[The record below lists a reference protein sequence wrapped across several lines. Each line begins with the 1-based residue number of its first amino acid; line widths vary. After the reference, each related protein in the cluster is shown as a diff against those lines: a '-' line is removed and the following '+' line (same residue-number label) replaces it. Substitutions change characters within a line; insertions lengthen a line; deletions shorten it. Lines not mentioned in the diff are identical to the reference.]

1 MKMLFNEIYGKY
13 FAAVSEIIKA
23 AQKGKLTEKELYAIV
38 RREAFGESTL
48 AIPQML
54 KDENWPLLRKDLSTP
69 LERAPERPLTLLEK
83 RWLKSLLS
91 DPRIKLFDVSAKG
104 LEEMEPL
111 YPADSFV
118 YFDRYNNG
126 DPFDDS
132 EYIENF
138 KTVLKAMREH
148 RKVYIEFTG
157 HRGTD
162 QKRNCIVYSL
172 EYSSKDDKFRI
183 IASGDR
189 YSFII
194 NMARITKC
202 ELMGEYSAEEFRP
215 KAPVKKEIVFE
226 LYDERNA
233 LERAMLHFSHLEK
246 ETEKIGDKKY
256 RVKLLYETEDETE
269 MLIRLLSFGSV
280 IKVLSPQSLIA
291 QIRKRIEKQEKL
303 RTQK

>member
-1 MKMLFNEIYGKY
+1 MLFNEIYGKY

-23 AQKGKLTEKELYAIV
+23 AQSGKLTEKELYAIV
-38 RREAFGESTL
+38 RDNAFAESSL
-48 AIPQML
+48 VIPQML

-69 LERAPERPLTLLEK
+69 IEHAPERSLTLLEK

-104 LEEMEPL
+104 LEDIEPL

-118 YFDRYNNG
+118 YFDRYSNG
-126 DPFDDS
+126 DSFEDP
-132 EYIENF
+132 EYIKNF

-148 RKVYIEFTG
+148 RKVYVEFKG

-162 QKRNCIVYSL
+162 QKRNCVVYNL

-202 ELMGEYSAEEFRP
+202 ELMEEYSPEEFRP
-215 KAPVKKEIVFE
+215 KAPIKKEIVFE
-226 LYDERNA
+226 LFDERNA
-233 LERAMLHFSHLEK
+233 LERVMLHFSHLEK

-269 MLIRLLSFGSV
+269 MLIRILSFGPM
-280 IKVLSPQSLIA
+280 IKVLSPQNLIE
-291 QIRKRIEKQEKL
+291 QIKNRIEKQEKL

>member
-1 MKMLFNEIYGKY
+1 MLFNEIYGKY
-13 FAAVSEIIKA
+13 FAAVSEIIKS
-23 AQKGKLTEKELYAIV
+23 AQSGKLTEKELYNIV
-38 RREAFGESTL
+38 RDNAFAESSL
-48 AIPQML
+48 VIPQML
-54 KDENWPLLRKDLSTP
+54 KEENWPLLHKDLSTP
-69 LERAPERPLTLLEK
+69 IEHEPKRPLALLEK

-91 DPRIKLFDVSAKG
+91 DPRIKLFDVPAEG
-104 LEEMEPL
+104 LENIEPL

-118 YFDRYNNG
+118 YFDRYSNG
-126 DPFDDS
+126 DPFEDP
-132 EYIENF
+132 EYVKNF

-162 QKRNCIVYSL
+162 QKRNCVVYNL

-202 ELMGEYSAEEFRP
+202 ELMEKYSPEEFRP
-215 KAPVKKEIVFE
+215 KAPIKKEIIFE
-226 LYDERNA
+226 LFDERNA
-233 LERAMLHFSHLEK
+233 LERVMLHFSHLEK

-256 RVKLLYETEDETE
+256 RVKLLFETEDETE
-269 MLIRLLSFGSV
+269 MLIRILSFGPM
-280 IKVLSPQSLIA
+280 IKVLSPQNLIE
-291 QIRKRIEKQEKL
+291 QIKNRIEKQEKL
-303 RTQK
+303 RAQK

>member
-1 MKMLFNEIYGKY
+1 MLFNEIYGKY

-23 AQKGKLTEKELYAIV
+23 AQSGKLTEKELYAIV
-38 RREAFGESTL
+38 QREAFGESALT
-48 AIPQML
+48 IPQML
-54 KDENWPLLRKDLSTP
+54 KEEKWPVLKKDLSTP
-69 LERAPERPLTLLEK
+69 LEHTSERPLTLLEK
-83 RWLKSLLS
+83 RWLKSLVS
-91 DPRIKLFDVSAKG
+91 DPRIKLFDFSAEG
-104 LEEMEPL
+104 LEGIEPL
-111 YPADSFV
+111 YPPETFV
-118 YFDRYNNG
+118 YFDRYSNG
-126 DPFDDS
+126 DPFDDP
-132 EYIENF
+132 EYIHNF
-138 KTVLKAMREH
+138 KTVLKAIKEK

-162 QKRNCIVYSL
+162 QKRNCIVHRL

-189 YSFII
+189 YSVII

-202 ELMGEYSAEEFRP
+202 ELMGEYSEEEYKP
-215 KAPVKKEIVFE
+215 KMPVKKEVVFE

-256 RVKLLYETEDETE
+256 RVKLLYEQEDETE
-269 MLIRLLSFGSV
+269 ILIRLLSFGPV
-280 IKVLSPQSLIA
+280 LKVLSPQSLIA

>member
-1 MKMLFNEIYGKY
+1 MLFNEIYGKY

-23 AQKGKLTEKELYAIV
+23 AQSGKLTEKELYAIV
-38 RREAFGESTL
+38 RDNAFAESSL
-48 AIPQML
+48 VIPQML

-69 LERAPERPLTLLEK
+69 LEHAPKRPLTLLEK
-83 RWLKSLLS
+83 RWLKSLLT
-91 DPRIKLFDVSAKG
+91 DPRIKLFDLSAEG
-104 LEEMEPL
+104 LEDVEPL

-118 YFDRYNNG
+118 YFDRYSNG
-126 DPFDDS
+126 DPFEDP
-132 EYIENF
+132 EYVKNF

-148 RKVYIEFTG
+148 RKVYVEFKG

-162 QKRNCIVYSL
+162 QKRNCVVYNL

-202 ELMGEYSAEEFRP
+202 KLMEEYSPEEFRP
-215 KAPVKKEIVFE
+215 KAPIKKEIVFE
-226 LYDERNA
+226 LFDERNA
-233 LERAMLHFSHLEK
+233 LERVMLHFSHLEK

-256 RVKLLYETEDETE
+256 RVRLLYETEDETE
-269 MLIRLLSFGSV
+269 MLIRILSFGPM
-280 IKVLSPQSLIA
+280 IKVLSPQNLIE
-291 QIRKRIEKQEKL
+291 QIKNRIEKQEKL
-303 RTQK
+303 RAQK

>member
-1 MKMLFNEIYGKY
+1 MLFNEIYGKY
-13 FAAVSEIIKA
+13 FAAVSEIIKS
-23 AQKGKLTEKELYAIV
+23 AQSGKLTEKELYAIV
-38 RREAFGESTL
+38 RDNAFAESGL
-48 AIPQML
+48 VIPQML
-54 KDENWPLLRKDLSTP
+54 KDENWPLLRKNLSTP
-69 LERAPERPLTLLEK
+69 LEHAPKRPLTLLEK

-91 DPRIKLFDVSAKG
+91 DPRIKLFDLSAGG
-104 LEEMEPL
+104 LEDVEPL

-118 YFDRYNNG
+118 YFDRYSNG
-126 DPFDDS
+126 DPFEDP
-132 EYIENF
+132 EYVKNF

-162 QKRNCIVYSL
+162 QKRNCVVYSL

-202 ELMGEYSAEEFRP
+202 ELMEEYSPEEFRP
-215 KAPVKKEIVFE
+215 KAPIKKEIIIE
-226 LYDERNA
+226 LFDERNA
-233 LERAMLHFSHLEK
+233 LERVMLHFSHLEK

-269 MLIRLLSFGSV
+269 MLIRILSFGPM
-280 IKVLSPQSLIA
+280 IKVLSPQNLIE
-291 QIRKRIEKQEKL
+291 QIKNRIEKQEKL

>member
-1 MKMLFNEIYGKY
+1 MLFNEIYGKY
-13 FAAVSEIIKA
+13 FAAVGEIIKA
-23 AQKGKLTEKELYAIV
+23 AQSGKLTEKELYAIV
-38 RREAFGESTL
+38 RDNAFAESSL
-48 AIPQML
+48 VIPQML
-54 KDENWPLLRKDLSTP
+54 KDKNWPLLRKDLSTP
-69 LERAPERPLTLLEK
+69 IEHTSERSLTLLEK

-91 DPRIKLFDVSAKG
+91 DPRIKLFDVSSEG
-104 LEEMEPL
+104 LEDVEPL
-111 YPADSFV
+111 YPVDSFV

-126 DPFDDS
+126 DPFDDP
-132 EYIENF
+132 EYIKNF
-138 KTVLKAMREH
+138 KTVLKAIREH

-162 QKRNCIVYSL
+162 QKRNCVVYNI

-202 ELMGEYSAEEFRP
+202 KLMEEYFPEEFRP
-215 KAPVKKEIVFE
+215 KAPIKKEIIFE
-226 LYDERNA
+226 LFDERNA

-256 RVKLLYETEDETE
+256 RVRLLYETEDETE
-269 MLIRLLSFGSV
+269 MLIRLLSFGPV
-280 IKVLSPQSLIA
+280 IKVLSPQNLIE
-291 QIRKRIEKQEKL
+291 QIKKRIEKQEKL
-303 RTQK
+303 RAQK

>member
-1 MKMLFNEIYGKY
+1 MLFNEIYGKY
-13 FAAVSEIIKA
+13 FAAVGEIIKA
-23 AQKGKLTEKELYAIV
+23 AQSEKLTEKELYAIV
-38 RREAFGESTL
+38 RDNAFAESSL
-48 AIPQML
+48 VIPQML
-54 KDENWPLLRKDLSTP
+54 KEENWPLLRKDLSTP
-69 LERAPERPLTLLEK
+69 LEHAPKRSLTLLEK
-83 RWLKSLLS
+83 RWLKSLLF
-91 DPRIKLFDVSAKG
+91 DPRIKLFDISAEG
-104 LEEMEPL
+104 LEDIEPL

-118 YFDRYNNG
+118 YFDRYSNG
-126 DPFDDS
+126 DPFDDP
-132 EYIENF
+132 EYIKKF

-162 QKRNCIVYSL
+162 QKRNCVVYNL

-202 ELMGEYSAEEFRP
+202 ELMEEYSPEEFRP
-215 KAPVKKEIVFE
+215 KAPIKKEIIFE
-226 LYDERNA
+226 LFDERNA
-233 LERAMLHFSHLEK
+233 LERVMLHFSHLEK
-246 ETEKIGDKKY
+246 ETEKLGDKKY

-269 MLIRLLSFGSV
+269 MLIRLLSFGPM
-280 IKVLSPQSLIA
+280 IKVLSPQNLIE
-291 QIRKRIEKQEKL
+291 QIKNRIEKQEKL

>member
-1 MKMLFNEIYGKY
+1 MLFDEIYGKY
-13 FAAVSEIIKA
+13 FAAVGKIIEA
-23 AQKGKLTEKELYAIV
+23 AQSGKLTEKELCSIV
-38 RREAFGESTL
+38 RENAFCESSL
-48 AIPQML
+48 VIPQML
-54 KDENWPLLRKDLSTP
+54 KNGNWPLLNKDLSTP
-69 LERAPERPLTLLEK
+69 IEHEPERPLTLLEK

-91 DPRIKLFDVSAKG
+91 DPRIKLFDVSAEG
-104 LEEMEPL
+104 LEDVEPL

-118 YFDRYNNG
+118 YFDRYSNG
-126 DPFDDS
+126 DPFDDP
-132 EYIENF
+132 EYIKIF
-138 KTVLKAMREH
+138 RTVLKAIREH

-162 QKRNCIVYSL
+162 QKRNCVVHRL

-189 YSFII
+189 YSVII

-202 ELMGEYSAEEFRP
+202 ELMGEYSEEEYRP
-215 KAPVKKEIVFE
+215 KAPIKKEVVFE

-233 LERAMLHFSHLEK
+233 LERVMLHFSHLEK
-246 ETEKIGDKKY
+246 ETEKLGGGKY
-256 RVKLLYETEDETE
+256 LVKLLYEQEDETE
-269 MLIRLLSFGSV
+269 ILIRLLSFGPM
-280 IKVLSPQSLIA
+280 IKVLSPKSLIE

>member
-1 MKMLFNEIYGKY
+1 MLFNEIYGKY

-23 AQKGKLTEKELYAIV
+23 AQSEKLTEKELYAIV
-38 RREAFGESTL
+38 RDNAFAESGL
-48 AIPQML
+48 VIPQML
-54 KDENWPLLRKDLSTP
+54 KEENWPLLQKNLSTP
-69 LERAPERPLTLLEK
+69 LEHAPKRPLTLLEK

-91 DPRIKLFDVSAKG
+91 DPRIKLFDVPAEG
-104 LEEMEPL
+104 LENIEPL
-111 YPADSFV
+111 YPVDSFV
-118 YFDRYNNG
+118 YFDRYSNG
-126 DPFDDS
+126 DSFENP
-132 EYIENF
+132 EYVKNF

-162 QKRNCIVYSL
+162 QKRNCVVYNL

-202 ELMGEYSAEEFRP
+202 ELMEEYSPEEFRP
-215 KAPVKKEIVFE
+215 KAPIKKEIIFE
-226 LYDERNA
+226 LFDERNA
-233 LERAMLHFSHLEK
+233 LERVMLHFSHLEK
-246 ETEKIGDKKY
+246 ETEKLRDKKY
-256 RVKLLYETEDETE
+256 RVRLLYETEDEME
-269 MLIRLLSFGSV
+269 MLIRILSFGPM
-280 IKVLSPQSLIA
+280 IKVLSPQNLIE
-291 QIRKRIEKQEKL
+291 QIKNRIEKQEKL

>member
-1 MKMLFNEIYGKY
+1 MLFNEIYGKY

-23 AQKGKLTEKELYAIV
+23 AQSGKLTEKELYAIV
-38 RREAFGESTL
+38 RDNAFAESSI

-69 LERAPERPLTLLEK
+69 IEHTPERPLTLLEK

-91 DPRIKLFDVSAKG
+91 DSRIKLFDISAEG
-104 LEEMEPL
+104 LEDIEPL
-111 YPADSFV
+111 YPMDSFV
-118 YFDRYNNG
+118 YFDRYSNG
-126 DPFDDS
+126 DPFEDP
-132 EYIENF
+132 EYEKNF

-148 RKVYIEFTG
+148 RKVYIEFKG

-162 QKRNCIVYSL
+162 QKRNCVVYSL

-202 ELMGEYSAEEFRP
+202 ELKEEYSPEEFRP
-215 KAPVKKEIVFE
+215 KAPIKKEIVFE

-233 LERAMLHFSHLEK
+233 LERVMLHFSHLEK
-246 ETEKIGDKKY
+246 ETEKLGDKKY

-269 MLIRLLSFGSV
+269 MLIRILSFGPM
-280 IKVLSPQSLIA
+280 IKVLSPQNLIE
-291 QIRKRIEKQEKL
+291 QIKNRIEKQEKL

>member
-1 MKMLFNEIYGKY
+1 MLFNEIYGKY
-13 FAAVSEIIKA
+13 FAAISEIIKA
-23 AQKGKLTEKELYAIV
+23 AQSEKLTEKELYAIV
-38 RREAFGESTL
+38 RDNAFAESGL
-48 AIPQML
+48 VISQML
-54 KDENWPLLRKDLSTP
+54 KEENWPLLRKNLSTP
-69 LERAPERPLTLLEK
+69 LEHAPERPLTLLEK

-91 DPRIKLFDVSAKG
+91 DPRIKLFDVS
-104 LEEMEPL
+104 EEGIEDVEPL

-118 YFDRYNNG
+118 YFDRYSNG
-126 DPFDDS
+126 DPFEDL
-132 EYIENF
+132 EYIKKF

-162 QKRNCIVYSL
+162 QKRNCVVYNL

-183 IASGDR
+183 IASSDR

-202 ELMGEYSAEEFRP
+202 ELMGEYSPEEFRP
-215 KAPVKKEIVFE
+215 KAPIKKEIIFE
-226 LYDERNA
+226 LFDERNA
-233 LERAMLHFSHLEK
+233 LERVMLHFSHLEK

-269 MLIRLLSFGSV
+269 MLIRLLSFGPM
-280 IKVLSPQSLIA
+280 IKVLSPQNLIE
-291 QIRKRIEKQEKL
+291 QIKNRIEKQEKL

>member
-1 MKMLFNEIYGKY
+1 MLFNEIYGKY

-23 AQKGKLTEKELYAIV
+23 AQSEKLTEKELYAIV
-38 RREAFGESTL
+38 RGNAFAESSL

-54 KDENWPLLRKDLSTP
+54 KNESWPLLRKNLSTP
-69 LERAPERPLTLLEK
+69 LEHAPERPLTLLEK

-91 DPRIKLFDVSAKG
+91 DPRIKLFDVSAEG
-104 LEEMEPL
+104 LEDIEPL
-111 YPADSFV
+111 YPADAFV
-118 YFDRYNNG
+118 YFDRYSNG
-126 DPFDDS
+126 DPFEAP

-162 QKRNCIVYSL
+162 QKRSCVVYSL

-202 ELMGEYSAEEFRP
+202 ELLGEYSPEEFRP
-215 KAPVKKEIVFE
+215 KAPIKKEIVFD
-226 LYDERNA
+226 LFDERNA
-233 LERAMLHFSHLEK
+233 LERVMLHFSHLEK

-269 MLIRLLSFGSV
+269 MLIRILSFGPM
-280 IKVLSPQSLIA
+280 IKVLSPQNLIE
-291 QIRKRIEKQEKL
+291 QIKNRIEKQEKL